1 MIRWGDGIP
10 PKNLLWIVPD
20 KLAVC
25 DCPGGYG
32 DTRRQA
38 RLKEELIWIRKTNFD
53 AVIMLMADQ
62 EMTQA
67 YDSMHIAS
75 FELKINQLPT
85 PDVLDRI
92 YFELGKRLDNGQKLL
107 VHRHNLDDTITAFMG
122 CFLMWYGLAD
132 TPVSAEQSVNQIFE
146 RHISIQTRRKLME
159 MAVWRLQNPT
169 GDGPQES

>member
-25 DCPGGYG
+25 DCPGGFG

-53 AVIMLMADQ
+53 AVILLLSDP

-67 YDSMHIAS
+67 YESMHIAS
-75 FELKINQLPT
+75 FELKMSQLPT
-85 PDVLDRI
+85 PDVLDKI
-92 YFELGKRLDNGQKLL
+92 YFEIGKRLDNGQKLL
-107 VHRHNLDDTITAFMG
+107 VHRHNLDDTMTAFMG
-122 CFLMWYGLAD
+122 CFLMWYDLAD
-132 TPVSAEQSVNQIFE
+132 TPVSAELSINQIIG
-146 RHISIQTRRKLME
+146 RHISIQTRKKLME
-159 MAVWRLQNPT
+159 MARWRLQQLSS
-169 GDGPQES
+169 DDQSKS